1 MEQCYG
7 TKYPVL
13 CVCVCSCVCVFVPVC
28 LCLCLCV
35 CVCVVQGTVVD
46 LCGTRSELSGI
57 VILCYDIVPLL
68 VVLCISDIM
77 AV

>member
-1 MEQCYG
+1 MVVEQCYG

-13 CVCVCSCVCVFVPVC
+13 CVCVCVCVSVCVCVCVCVCVFVPVC

-46 LCGTRSELSGI
+46 LCGTRSELGGI
-57 VILCYDIVPLL
+57 VILCCGIV
-68 VVLCISDIM
+68 M
-77 AV
+77 